1 MAKAMKTKSAKGAK
15 RLKQRP
21 MPADPK
27 DLARAM
33 FSQADK
39 KMFGGKKTRKQPEKE
54 GIRPFT
60 STPPASSHYLITT
73 AKEE

>member
-39 KMFGGKKTRKQPEKE
+39 KMFGGRAKAKE
-54 GIRPFT
+54 G
-60 STPPASSHYLITT
+60 
-73 AKEE
+73 